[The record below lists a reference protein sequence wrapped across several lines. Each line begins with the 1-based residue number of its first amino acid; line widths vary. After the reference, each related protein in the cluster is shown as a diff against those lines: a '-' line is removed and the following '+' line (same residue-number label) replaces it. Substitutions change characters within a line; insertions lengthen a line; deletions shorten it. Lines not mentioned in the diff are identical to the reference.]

1 MNFADYTYTRPDF
14 ATYKEAYLASV
25 AQLQQALT
33 LEEAKTAVDQLN
45 HYRSQVDTAMNL
57 ASIRYSIDT
66 NDQFYEKEDAW
77 WNDYLP
83 HFESLDFQF
92 YQALLASPVLTE
104 LKTIYPATLFLFAE
118 SRVKLFDEKL
128 IPLFQ
133 KENQLASDYN
143 KLIASAA
150 IEFAG
155 ETRNLPQMTP
165 FTQATD
171 RTTRKK
177 AAQATTAF
185 FVENEEKF
193 DAIYDEMVNVRDQ
206 IAKGLGFDNYVQ
218 FADVKMNRWDYN
230 RPMIETYR
238 KEILE
243 KVVPAAQTLYQRQQ
257 TRNQLDQM
265 YNYDLG
271 LVYPSGNAKPQG
283 TPEELVAHAQVMYHE
298 LSPET
303 GAFFDFMK
311 EHQLLDL
318 LSKPGKQSG
327 GYCTYIADFQSP
339 FIFAN
344 FNGTSGDVDVLTHEA
359 GHAFQCY
366 ESRWIKEPEIVFPN
380 FESCE
385 IHSMSM
391 EFIAWPWMEGF
402 FKEQTAKYKF
412 AHLGDALE
420 FLPYGVLVDHFQQAV
435 YENPQWS
442 PAERK
447 ACWRKLEKQYCPERD
462 YSEIPDL
469 DRGLFWF
476 RQGHI
481 FQSPFYYIDYTLA
494 QVCAFQFWKRFRVDH
509 DETAWSDYLAICQVG
524 GTKTF
529 LEILDIAHL
538 RSPFEAGALD
548 DTIAAVSEY
557 LAAVPESDLN

>member
-1 MNFADYTYTRPDF
+1 MKFSEYTYTRPDF
-14 ATYKEAYLASV
+14 DSYQKDYLASV
-25 AQLQQALT
+25 AQLQQATSLA
-33 LEEAKTAVDQLN
+33 EAKIAVDQLN
-45 HYRSQVDTAMNL
+45 TFRSAVDTAMNL

-66 NDQFYEKEDAW
+66 NDSFYEKEDEW
-77 WNDYLP
+77 WNEYLP

-92 YQALLASPVLTE
+92 YQALLSSPVLTE
-104 LKTIYPATLFLFAE
+104 LKTAYPETLFLFAE
-118 SRVKLFDEKL
+118 SRIKLFDEKL

-133 KENQLASDYN
+133 KENQLASDYS
-143 KLIASAA
+143 KLIASAQ
-150 IEFAG
+150 IDFEG
-155 ETRNLPQMTP
+155 EIRNLPQMTP
-165 FTQATD
+165 FAQSTD
-171 RTTRKK
+171 RDIRKK

-185 FVENEEKF
+185 FTENEAKF
-193 DAIYDEMVNVRDQ
+193 DAIYDEMVQVRDQ

-218 FADVKMNRWDYN
+218 FADVKMNRWDYD
-230 RPMIETYR
+230 RSMIETYR

-243 KVVPAAQTLYQRQQ
+243 KVVPEAQKLYNRQKD
-257 TRNQLDQM
+257 RNQLDHM
-265 YNYDLG
+265 YNYDLS

-283 TPEELVAHAQVMYHE
+283 TPEELVDQAQTMYRE

-303 GAFFDFMK
+303 GEFFDFMK
-311 EHQLLDL
+311 EHDLLDL
-318 LSKPGKQSG
+318 LSKKGKQSG

-339 FIFAN
+339 YIFAN

-359 GHAFQCY
+359 GHAFQCF

-391 EFIAWPWMEGF
+391 EFIAWPWMDRF

-420 FLPYGVLVDHFQQAV
+420 FLPYGVLVDHFQQEV
-435 YENPQWS
+435 YQHPQWT
-442 PAERK
+442 PEQRK
-447 ACWRKLEKQYCPERD
+447 ACWRELEKQYCPERD
-462 YSEIPDL
+462 YSQIPDL
-469 DRGLFWF
+469 DRGLFWY

-494 QVCAFQFWKRFRVDH
+494 QVCAFQFWKRFQVDH

-529 LEILDIAHL
+529 LEILEIAHL
-538 RSPFEAGALD
+538 RSPFEEGALD
-548 DTIAAVSEY
+548 DTIAAVADY
-557 LAAVPESDLN
+557 LAAVPETQLD